1 MKYTPHCLAL
11 VGVGLVLVI
20 AGMMWTRSVGNQMA
34 WTEQQ
39 ALKFNEVSATYHSA
53 AHAHG
58 AMDHGHDHGHAHGE
72 SASSA
77 ELAAAKAAWEATV
90 KQRDDAIA
98 WRDFWKNAL
107 FFSGMAAIVIG
118 GGGYLIVK
126 NTMDED

>member
-20 AGMMWTRSVGNQMA
+20 AGMVWSRSVGNQMA
-34 WTEQQ
+34 WTEKQ
-39 ALKFNEVSATYHSA
+39 ANNFSEVSAAYHQA
-53 AHAHG
+53 AYAHG
-58 AMDHGHDHGHAHGE
+58 ATDQRRSAEAE
-72 SASSA
+72 SASA
-77 ELAAAKAAWEATV
+77 KELAAVKAAWEAQV